1 MIFFLF
7 AVAAALVF
15 AGAPIAYAIGVSALA
30 TFLVFLGHL
39 PAEVVA
45 QRVLGSVDK
54 FTLIAIPL
62 FILGGELM
70 NTGGLTDRLVRL
82 CRAMLGPIR
91 GGLGL
96 VTVGTGVF
104 LAGISGSGTADAAG
118 LAKTLIPAMRK
129 QGYDEGLAAS
139 IVASAGAL
147 GPIIPPSIVMI
158 IYASMTNISIGKLFL
173 AGVVPGLLMGL
184 AFMGLVVMF
193 AFRFGYPREP
203 WQGLRNLVSALLG
216 AAGPLVAPAII
227 LVGIIGGYFSAT
239 ETGAILVLYAL
250 GLGFWY
256 RELTWAKVFQ
266 SCIETAMS
274 VGSILFIIAL
284 ASVLG
289 WILAVGGLPQQ
300 IGVLINTFIEQKS
313 LVMLVII
320 AILLFLGCFLDGLAV
335 MVILVP
341 IFLPIS
347 TALGMDP
354 IQFAMVIVLCIVV
367 GGVTPPV
374 GITLY
379 VACQAGGVP
388 FNKVHKTIWWFVGA
402 MTAVALAC
410 AFVPALTTALPNAV
424 FGS

>member
-7 AVAAALVF
+7 VVAAALVF
-15 AGAPIAYAIGVSALA
+15 AGAPIAYAIGASALA

-82 CRAMLGPIR
+82 CRAILGPIR

-203 WQGLRNLVSALLG
+203 WQGMRNLISALFG

-266 SCIETAMS
+266 ACVETAMS
-274 VGSILFIIAL
+274 VGSILFIISL

-341 IFLPIS
+341 IFMPIS
-347 TALGMDP
+347 TALGLDP
-354 IQFAMVIVLCIVV
+354 IHFAMVIVLCIVV

-379 VACQAGGVP
+379 VACQAGGVS
-388 FNKVHKTIWWFVGA
+388 FNRVHKTIWWFVGA
-402 MTAVALAC
+402 MIAVTLAC